1 MEEYTTEMI
10 CGGGAEHNDRRG
22 ISISKLI
29 IEISEKKRRWF
40 CLFLLVFGKC
50 VRLLLLSSGGG
61 DAERSRNVLLR
72 AESSEPISVRHLA
85 TGGCLPADA
94 TFHYNTTV

>member
-1 MEEYTTEMI
+1 MRAGDSTT
-10 CGGGAEHNDRRG
+10 
-22 ISISKLI
+22 KLI
-29 IEISEKKRRWF
+29 IEISEKKRRWI
-40 CLFLLVFGKC
+40 CLFLLVLLDS

-72 AESSEPISVRHLA
+72 AESSEPISDRHLA